1 METENLAL
9 AKEILD
15 VVEMFDCLEGQKQLE
30 FMGIL
35 LEKLENGEI
44 ELDGKPVTPEEVGI
58 DDAFASCAIIMDLVY
73 KE

>member
-1 METENLAL
+1 MDSENLTI
-9 AKEILD
+9 AKEISD
-15 VVEMFDCLEGQKQLE
+15 VVEMFDCMDGQRQLE

-35 LEKLENGEI
+35 LEKMENGEI

-73 KE
+73 NE

>member
-1 METENLAL
+1 MDSENLAL
-9 AKEILD
+9 AKEISD
-15 VVEMFDCLEGQKQLE
+15 VVEMFDCLDGQRQLE
-30 FMGIL
+30 FVGIL
-35 LEKLENGEI
+35 LEKMENGEI